1 MSSKFASKIAL
12 LILAVAF
19 VAFVYGT
26 YKAIGIV
33 QKRQIGTDEG
43 IYSNHVTTNRQIEAQ
58 AHRLTKGCGSRLCEV
73 QRLLD
78 YVTHIPYRINRFQAH
93 SPQRTIQNNFGDCD
107 DKSNLLISMLHALG
121 IEAYFVLVPK
131 HIFVIVPLDDAR
143 LDGIPGLWIDGRK
156 FYIHESTAEG
166 SRVGFPFRYRID
178 QIEAIVEP
186 FSNQKVE
193 YREIIYKP

>member
-1 MSSKFASKIAL
+1 MRSEYSKIL
-12 LILAVAF
+12 SVVIIAVAF
-19 VAFVYGT
+19 VVFVYGT

-33 QKRQIGTDEG
+33 QKRQISTPDG
-43 IYSNHVTTNRQIEAQ
+43 IYANHVSTNREISEMA
-58 AHRLTKGCGSRLCEV
+58 SRLIRGCNDQRCKV
-73 QRLLD
+73 QRILD
-78 YVTHIPYRINRFQAH
+78 YVTAIPYKINRFQAH

-143 LDGIPGLWIDGRK
+143 LDSIPGLWIDGRK
-156 FYIHESTAEG
+156 FYILESTAEG

-186 FSNQKVE
+186 FSNEKLR
-193 YREIIYKP
+193 YREIAYKP

>member
-58 AHRLTKGCGSRLCEV
+58 AHRLTKGCGA
-73 QRLLD
+73 D
-78 YVTHIPYRINRFQAH
+78 
-93 SPQRTIQNNFGDCD
+93 
-107 DKSNLLISMLHALG
+107 
-121 IEAYFVLVPK
+121 FVKYSV
-131 HIFVIVPLDDAR
+131 F
-143 LDGIPGLWIDGRK
+143 W
-156 FYIHESTAEG
+156 TM
-166 SRVGFPFRYRID
+166 
-178 QIEAIVEP
+178 
-186 FSNQKVE
+186 
-193 YREIIYKP
+193 